1 MNTKYDLKKLGGD
14 SIVYVRPVLVADLPS
29 EIQSQ
34 AEGKDQIY
42 AVHNA
47 AGERIALVADEKMAF
62 ILARQNE
69 FSPVHVN

>member
-14 SIVYVRPVLVADLPS
+14 HIVYVRPVLVADLPS

-34 AEGKDQIY
+34 AAGKDHIY

-47 AGERIALVADEKMAF
+47 EGERIALVADEKMAF

-69 FSPVHVN
+69 FSAVHVH

>member
-34 AEGKDQIY
+34 AAGKDQIY

-47 AGERIALVADEKMAF
+47 EGERIALVAEEKMAF

-69 FSPVHVN
+69 FSAVHVH

>member
-14 SIVYVRPVLVADLPS
+14 HIVYVRPVLVADLPI

-34 AEGKDQIY
+34 AAGKDHIY

-47 AGERIALVADEKMAF
+47 EGERIALVADEKMAF

-69 FSPVHVN
+69 LSAVHVH